1 VSSTTTTI
9 PPDPVVLVHGV
20 GFGPDTLA
28 PVAAFLGPAAGA
40 RVLVLERRGY
50 GTRTADVPAGRVDEH
65 VDDLRALL
73 DREGLE
79 RAVVAGT
86 SGGATVALAAAL
98 LAPDR
103 VGCAVVHEPAVG
115 TLSPELRMLVR
126 SALREGGGLGLQQ
139 ALAGPRTWEALTPA
153 ARSAAADRAPL
164 VELDAPAFLA
174 WEPPLACAPAAARV
188 VCTVGDRSAPVRHD
202 IARRLSALLRAPVDT
217 LPGCGHLAQLDA
229 PDVFAAAVLRA
240 AATTTV
246 PPRSP
251 A

>member
-1 VSSTTTTI
+1 MSAAVAL

-28 PVAAFLGPAAGA
+28 PVATFLGPAAGA

-50 GTRTADVPAGRVDEH
+50 GRRAAEVPAARVDEH
-65 VDDLRALL
+65 VGDLCALL
-73 DREGLE
+73 DGEGLQ

-98 LAPDR
+98 LAPGR
-103 VGCAVVHEPAVG
+103 VACAVVHEPAVG

-126 SALREGGGLGLQQ
+126 GALREGGGLGLQQ
-139 ALAGPRTWEALTPA
+139 ALAGPLTWSALPPSE
-153 ARSAAADRAPL
+153 RAAAVARAEL
-164 VELDAPAFLA
+164 VERDAPAFLA
-174 WEPPLACAPAAARV
+174 WEPPLACAPAAAPV
-188 VCTVGDRSAPVRHD
+188 VCTVGERSAPVRHD
-202 IARRLSALLRAPVDT
+202 IARRLSTLLRAPVDV

-229 PDVFAAAVLRA
+229 PDAFAAAILRA